1 PGADRDQRHGTV
13 GHGACV
19 IPGPLPGLFLP
30 KGGTRPRGVVGGG
43 PRGTPRVPASRV
55 AVSPTVPRGP
65 GVPECALALQCS
77 CPLGPYPQVALC
89 RRPHGFLS
97 AWSLC
102 APLAVP
108 MSLACPCPH
117 GQALSSGIPPCP
129 HVVPPC
135 PQAGLAQCQREA
147 EEVAELMRQNV
158 ARALEREGHLEQLQ
172 SRAQDLRK
180 ASEAFTRTTQ
190 TVTRRQ
196 RRRHRRWHL
205 VALGLG
211 LLLLFILGLALAL
224 ALARSSPGTVTS
236 TVPTPQ
242 GGTKH
247 PPSTAGTP

>member
-1 PGADRDQRHGTV
+1 SETWEPPGPGSPGAG
-13 GHGACV
+13 V
-19 IPGPLPGLFLP
+19 IPGPLPGSP
-30 KGGTRPRGVVGGG
+30 CRREGRG
-43 PRGTPRVPASRV
+43 PRGWWEVARAGLSRLRVSR
-55 AVSPTVPRGP
+55 
-65 GVPECALALQCS
+65 
-77 CPLGPYPQVALC
+77 CPPPCPVVALC
-89 RRPHGFLS
+89 PRPHGFLS
-97 AWSLC
+97 PWSLC

-108 MSLACPCPH
+108 MSLGCPCPR

-129 HVVPPC
+129 HIVPPC
-135 PQAGLAQCQREA
+135 PQAGLARCQREA

-211 LLLLFILGLALAL
+211 LLLLFILALALAL

-242 GGTKH
+242 GGT
-247 PPSTAGTP
+247 STAGAP